1 MALVPE
7 ASGPTPVSDGHG
19 RHHAFPGFVI
29 AADGGYLAAYRDAD
43 DHYVCAS
50 ASARS
55 DRGVIALRRSDD
67 AGRTWGAPVVIQDDG
82 QHDSRDPALALLADG
97 SVVMSYFVYA
107 GEVVS
112 SYVRRSRDH
121 GLSWDAPV
129 AVAHPFETG
138 SAVCGPVVEFGA
150 GTLLLPLFGR
160 FAGEADI
167 SSVVVRSDDGGA
179 SWSPLATVATGGGLQ
194 WTEPNLVV
202 RSDGSL
208 LCLIRQ
214 NAAPRAI
221 HACVSD
227 DGGETWSTPVSVI
240 EGNGRPACIVLP
252 EGDVLTIYRAP
263 GGATSF
269 RTSPDGVGGWREAGV
284 LDAEPMSTYAQM
296 VLEQG
301 GSVAVVYALEQD
313 RYRSAVRF
321 HRLVSAA

>member
-7 ASGPTPVSDGHG
+7 ASAPTPVSAGHG

-43 DHYVCAS
+43 DHYVRAS

-67 AGRTWGAPVVIQDDG
+67 AGRTWGASVVIQDDG

-97 SVVMSYFVYA
+97 SVMMSYFVYA
-107 GEVVS
+107 GDIVS

-121 GLSWDAPV
+121 GLTWDAPV

-138 SAVCGPVVEFGA
+138 SAVCAPVVELGE

-160 FAGEADI
+160 FVGEADI
-167 SSVVVRSDDGGA
+167 SSVVVRSCDHGA
-179 SWSPLATVATGGGLQ
+179 TWAPLATVATGGGLQ

-202 RSDGSL
+202 RADGSL

-214 NAAPRAI
+214 NAAPRWI

-227 DGGETWSTPVSVI
+227 DGGETWTTPVPVI
-240 EGNGRPACIVLP
+240 EGNGRPACSVLP
-252 EGDVLTIYRAP
+252 EGGVLTVYRAP
-263 GGATSF
+263 DGATAF
-269 RTSPDGVGGWREAGV
+269 RTSPDGSGGWRDAGV

-296 VLEQG
+296 VAESD

-313 RYRSAVRF
+313 RYHSEVF
-321 HRLVSAA
+321 FNRLVVGA